1 MKNQQIN
8 KVLANAANTQNA
20 KKANI
25 YKARKGYKI
34 VQVPVIPGVVA
45 TIDEDK
51 DQHILGKGFFWTETG
66 ELKLCYALEIPEEQA
81 APLNRDFER
90 AKGEYRRA
98 HRCKIWN
105 KKHTKKIMCPFSNSC
120 SKCPYADHPE
130 EIFPSEAE
138 EHQELSFDEVNEDKL
153 SVAPDTFGSAE
164 HMYQSIEMEEMMEK
178 LKSLEDKT
186 LYIIGTI
193 LNQEHEIKVIKDRLK
208 DIQNQLNIDDER
220 MKAYAT
226 EYITYYR
233 SYND

>member
-1 MKNQQIN
+1 MLKTKTEQTIS
-8 KVLANAANTQNA
+8 NATNTQDA
-20 KKANI
+20 KKASI

-34 VQVPVIPGVVA
+34 VQVPVIPNVVA
-45 TIDEDK
+45 TVDEDK

-66 ELKLCYALEIPEEQA
+66 ELKLCYALEIPEDQA

-153 SVAPDTFGSAE
+153 AVAPDTFGSAE
-164 HMYQSIEMEEMMEK
+164 HTHLSIEMQEMMEK
-178 LKSLEDKT
+178 LKSLEDQT
-186 LYIIGTI
+186 LYTI
-193 LNQEHEIKVIKDRLK
+193 ATMLNQTFEIKAVQEGLK
-208 DIQNQLNIDDER
+208 EIQTQLDIDDDS

-233 SYND
+233 SYID

>member
-1 MKNQQIN
+1 MKNQQVN
-8 KVLANAANTQNA
+8 KVLANAANTQDA
-20 KKANI
+20 KKASI

-45 TIDEDK
+45 TVDEDK
-51 DQHILGKGFFWTETG
+51 DQHILGKGFFWTEAG
-66 ELKLCYALEIPEEQA
+66 ELKLCYALEIPEDQA

-105 KKHTKKIMCPFSNSC
+105 KKRTKKIMCPFSNSC

-138 EHQELSFDEVNEDKL
+138 EHQELFFDEVNEDNL
-153 SVAPDTFGSAE
+153 SVDPDSFGSAE
-164 HMYQSIEMEEMMEK
+164 YMNLSIEMEEMMAK

-193 LNQEHEIKVIKDRLK
+193 LNQEHEIKVIQDKLK
-208 DIQNQLNIDDER
+208 DIQYQLNIDDER
-220 MKAYAT
+220 MEAYAK
-226 EYITYYR
+226 EYSIFYQ
-233 SYND
+233 SYIG

>member
-8 KVLANAANTQNA
+8 KILTNAANTQNA
-20 KKANI
+20 KKASI

-34 VQVPVIPGVVA
+34 VQVPVIPDVVA
-45 TIDEDK
+45 TVDEDK

-66 ELKLCYALEIPEEQA
+66 ELKLCYALEIPEDQA

-105 KKHTKKIMCPFSNSC
+105 KKHTKKIMCPYTNTC
-120 SKCPYADHPE
+120 GKCPIPPE
-130 EIFPSEAE
+130 ERFPSEAE

-153 SVAPDTFGSAE
+153 SVGADCFGSAE
-164 HMYQSIEMEEMMEK
+164 YTEHNIQMEELMTK

-186 LYIIGTI
+186 LYIIGTM
-193 LNQEHEIKVIKDRLK
+193 LNQEYEIKVIQDRLK
-208 DIQNQLNIDDER
+208 DIQNQLHIDDDR
-220 MKAYAT
+220 MEAYAI

-233 SYND
+233 SYIG

>member
-1 MKNQQIN
+1 MKNQQVN
-8 KVLANAANTQNA
+8 KILANAANTQDA
-20 KKANI
+20 KKASI

-45 TIDEDK
+45 TVDEDK

-66 ELKLCYALEIPEEQA
+66 ELKLCYALEIPEDQA

-105 KKHTKKIMCPFSNSC
+105 KKRTKKIMCPFSNSC

-138 EHQELSFDEVNEDKL
+138 EHQELFFDEVNEDKL
-153 SVAPDTFGSAE
+153 SVDPDSFGSAKY
-164 HMYQSIEMEEMMEK
+164 MNLSIEMEEMMAK

-193 LNQEHEIKVIKDRLK
+193 LNQEHEIKVIQDKLK
-208 DIQNQLNIDDER
+208 DIQYQLNIDDER
-220 MKAYAT
+220 MEAYAK
-226 EYITYYR
+226 EYSIFYQ
-233 SYND
+233 SYIG

>member
-8 KVLANAANTQNA
+8 KVLANTANTQDA
-20 KKANI
+20 KKASI

-45 TIDEDK
+45 TVDEDK

-120 SKCPYADHPE
+120 SKCSIPPE
-130 EIFPSEAE
+130 ERFPSEAE
-138 EHQELSFDEVNEDKL
+138 EHQELSYDEVNEDKL
-153 SVAPDTFGSAE
+153 SVSPDSFGSAE
-164 HMYQSIEMEEMMEK
+164 HMHLSIEMEEMMAK

-186 LYIIGTI
+186 LYIIGTM
-193 LNQEHEIKVIKDRLK
+193 LNQEHEIKVIQDRLK
-208 DIQNQLNIDDER
+208 DIQNQLHIDDER
-220 MKAYAT
+220 MEAYAN

-233 SYND
+233 SYID

>member
-1 MKNQQIN
+1 MKNQQV
-8 KVLANAANTQNA
+8 KKALANAANTQDSQTA
-20 KKANI
+20 SI

-45 TIDEDK
+45 TVDEDK

-66 ELKLCYALEIPEEQA
+66 ELKLCYALELPEDQA

-105 KKHTKKIMCPFSNSC
+105 KKRTKKIMCPFSNSC
-120 SKCPYADHPE
+120 SKCPYADKPE
-130 EIFPSEAE
+130 ERFPSEAE

-153 SVAPDTFGSAE
+153 SVSHDCFGSAE
-164 HMYQSIEMEEMMEK
+164 YTEHNSQMKEMMAK
-178 LKSLEDKT
+178 LKSLEDQT

-193 LNQEHEIKVIKDRLK
+193 LNQEHEIKVIQDRLK
-208 DIQNQLNIDDER
+208 DIQRKLDIDDER
-220 MKAYAT
+220 MEAYAT

-233 SYND
+233 SYID

>member
-1 MKNQQIN
+1 MKNQQVSEI
-8 KVLANAANTQNA
+8 LANTQDA
-20 KKANI
+20 KKASI

-45 TIDEDK
+45 TVDEDK

-66 ELKLCYALEIPEEQA
+66 ELKLCYALEIPEDQA

-90 AKGEYRRA
+90 AKGEHRRA

-105 KKHTKKIMCPFSNSC
+105 KKRTKKIMCPFSNSC
-120 SKCPYADHPE
+120 SKCPFAEHPE

-153 SVAPDTFGSAE
+153 YTSPDAFGSSE
-164 HMYQSIEMEEMMEK
+164 YTHLSLEMKEMMDK

-193 LNQEHEIKVIKDRLK
+193 LNQEHEIKVIQDRLK
-208 DIQNQLNIDDER
+208 DIQNELHIDDDH

-233 SYND
+233 SYID